1 MYWLTLY
8 HWVYLLPHSLLQIFL
23 TFRGCCQVGII
34 RALSEA
40 GIPIDLVGGTSIGSM
55 MGALYAED
63 RSYSRMKI
71 RAREWAMVRNHS
83 KSWDEPCATL
93 KCNLVLTKKYKP
105 STCFLFIFSI
115 SFSIFFI
122 LFLSFVL
129 FCSFFHFRFPLL
141 FIIHIPYIY
150 IYIYILDFFSFFCL
164 SFCFTTN
171 FYFSCPFTL
180 PISFF
185 SIFHSFF
192 PFLFITS
199 F

>member
-8 HWVYLLPHSLLQIFL
+8 HWVYLLPHSLLHNFL

-93 KCNLVLTKKYKP
+93 KCNLVLTQKYKP
-105 STCFLFIFSI
+105 STCFLLVFSI

-129 FCSFFHFRFPLL
+129 FSVPFPISHFPSFYFHHSYSFYL
-141 FIIHIPYIY
+141 YIY
-150 IYIYILDFFSFFCL
+150 YTFFFLLPFVL
-164 SFCFTTN
+164 
-171 FYFSCPFTL
+171 FYY
-180 PISFF
+180 
-185 SIFHSFF
+185 
-192 PFLFITS
+192 
-199 F
+199 